1 MQQVN
6 APGVRWEWISEAWNL
21 FTKQWSVWVLM
32 ILVTVLVMAVIYVPL
47 YSIAVFSMMPSVS
60 EDGVVST
67 GSGALPLLILP
78 VAYGAL
84 ACAASWLAGGLYGA
98 AFKQLRGE
106 QISVGDL
113 FSGGRYF
120 TRMIVASIL
129 IGILFGIGSIFCL
142 IPGLIVAGLAFLTA
156 PMIVE
161 GGKGAIDAIKAS
173 IEVTK
178 KDWIMFTIFALALG
192 FIAGSG
198 SIACGVGVLATYPLL
213 FLGQAVA
220 YRDLVGIPGGQFAAP
235 DYRSYTPSQT
245 PYAPPDYGSYTPSAP
260 PDYGS
265 YTPTQTPSAPP
276 DYRSYTPTPT
286 PSAPPPAPSWAAPT
300 NVSPP
305 ASESATKTCPHCG
318 ATLARVVN
326 FCNQCGRPL
335 RNA

>member
-6 APGVRWEWISEAWNL
+6 APGVRWEWIGEAWNL
-21 FTKQWSVWVLM
+21 FTKQWTAWVLM
-32 ILVTVLVMAVIYVPL
+32 ILVTVLVMAVIYIPL
-47 YSIAVFSMMPSVS
+47 YSIALFSMMPSVS

-67 GSGALPLLILP
+67 GSGVFPILILP

-113 FSGGRYF
+113 FSGGRHF
-120 TRMIVASIL
+120 TRMIVATIL
-129 IGILFGIGSIFCL
+129 IGILAGIGSIFCL

-161 GGKGAIDAIKAS
+161 GGKGAVDAIKAS

-192 FIAGSG
+192 FIAGAG
-198 SIACGVGVLATYPLL
+198 GIACGVGVLATYPLL

-220 YRDLVGIPGGQFAAP
+220 YRDLVGMSGAQAQGQFEPPPPP

-245 PYAPPDYGSYTPSAP
+245 PVAPSS
-260 PDYGS
+260 
-265 YTPTQTPSAPP
+265 PP
-276 DYRSYTPTPT
+276 DYRSYTPSQAP
-286 PSAPPPAPSWAAPT
+286 APPPQPPSWAAPT
-300 NVSPP
+300 NVAPS
-305 ASESATKTCPHCG
+305 ASESTTKTCPHCG

-335 RNA
+335 RGA